1 MAAQT
6 NFIDIATIWLHAGKG
21 GDGAVSF
28 HREKFVAAGG
38 PDGGDGG
45 RGGDIIFVV
54 DDHLTTLMD
63 FRYKRKYTAD
73 EGGKGGASLCHGKNA
88 ENLVIKV
95 PLGTVIKDAESGL
108 VIADLSD
115 HTPVTVAKGGR
126 GGYGN
131 AHFATPT
138 RQIPKFA
145 KPGMPGEDIQVTLE
159 LKLIADVGLIGFP
172 NVGKSTLIS
181 TISAAKPKI
190 ANYHFTTLVPT
201 LGVVSVGEG
210 ASFVCADIPGLIEG
224 ASEGI
229 GLGHDFLRH
238 VERCRLLL
246 HVVDV
251 SGSECRDPIE
261 DFEKINEE
269 LAKFSPALAERP
281 QIVVGNKCDLATEEQ
296 IESFRK
302 YVEGKGLTFVPIS
315 AATMQGV
322 RELPGL
328 VYNRLKDIPAIP
340 VFAPEY
346 KKPEPKAGGREF
358 TIKRMEAHVWSVDA
372 PWLEYIL
379 AGSNVDDYE
388 SLQYFQR
395 QLDESGILDC
405 SGGKGRAG
413 ERHHPHRRLSVR
425 LYLLRG
431 ILCRNPKRSTPASSA
446 RWRWPLW
453 ATACWSCWCV
463 SGWWSTTGS
472 RRAS

>member
-1 MAAQT
+1 MASS
-6 NFIDIATIWLHAGKG
+6 FIDKARITVKAGNG
-21 GDGAVSF
+21 GNGVVAF
-28 HREKFVAAGG
+28 HREKYVAAGG

-45 RGGDIIFVV
+45 RGGSVILKV
-54 DDHLTTLMD
+54 DDNMSTLMD
-63 FRYKRKYTAD
+63 FRYKRKYVAPNGVD
-73 EGGKGGASLCHGKNA
+73 GQGARKSGKDGQD
-88 ENLVIKV
+88 LVIRV
-95 PLGTVIKDAESGL
+95 PRGTLVRDAETGEIIKDMSSSEPYVL
-108 VIADLSD
+108 C
-115 HTPVTVAKGGR
+115 KGGR
-126 GGYGN
+126 GGWGN
-131 AHFATPT
+131 THFATPT
-138 RQIPKFA
+138 RQVPRFA
-145 KPGMPGEDIQVTLE
+145 KAGLPGESHDVILE
-159 LKLIADVGLIGFP
+159 LKLLADVGLIGFP

-224 ASEGI
+224 ASEGV

-261 DFEKINEE
+261 DFEQINEE

-296 IESFRK
+296 IDTFRK
-302 YVEGKGLTFVPIS
+302 YVEEKGLTFVPIS

-346 KKPEPKAGGREF
+346 KKPEAKAGSREF
-358 TIKRMEAHVWSVDA
+358 TIKRVEAHVWSVDA

-395 QLDESGILDC
+395 QLGESGILDALVQ
-405 SGGKGRAG
+405 KGVQENDTILIG
-413 ERHHPHRRLSVR
+413 E
-425 LYLLRG
+425 YQFDY
-431 ILCRNPKRSTPASSA
+431 IF
-446 RWRWPLW
+446 
-453 ATACWSCWCV
+453 
-463 SGWWSTTGS
+463 
-472 RRAS
+472 

>member
-63 FRYKRKYTAD
+63 SRYKRKYPAD

-115 HTPVTVAKGGR
+115 HTPVTIAKGGR

-181 TISAAKPKI
+181 TISAAKPEISFTEFDGSQDIIWKNAAAAPI
-190 ANYHFTTLVPT
+190 APGSIYLKDGVTNDTELTGYNARYIRQLKYHFELNKTPHDKSDYRGYPT
-201 LGVVSVGEG
+201 
-210 ASFVCADIPGLIEG
+210 
-224 ASEGI
+224 
-229 GLGHDFLRH
+229 
-238 VERCRLLL
+238 
-246 HVVDV
+246 
-251 SGSECRDPIE
+251 
-261 DFEKINEE
+261 
-269 LAKFSPALAERP
+269 
-281 QIVVGNKCDLATEEQ
+281 
-296 IESFRK
+296 
-302 YVEGKGLTFVPIS
+302 
-315 AATMQGV
+315 
-322 RELPGL
+322 
-328 VYNRLKDIPAIP
+328 
-340 VFAPEY
+340 
-346 KKPEPKAGGREF
+346 
-358 TIKRMEAHVWSVDA
+358 
-372 PWLEYIL
+372 
-379 AGSNVDDYE
+379 
-388 SLQYFQR
+388 
-395 QLDESGILDC
+395 
-405 SGGKGRAG
+405 
-413 ERHHPHRRLSVR
+413 
-425 LYLLRG
+425 
-431 ILCRNPKRSTPASSA
+431 STSSTG
-446 RWRWPLW
+446 WHN
-453 ATACWSCWCV
+453 CV
-463 SGWWSTTGS
+463 SP
-472 RRAS
+472 

>member
-115 HTPVTVAKGGR
+115 HTPVTIAKGGR
-126 GGYGN
+126 GGWGN
-131 AHFATPT
+131 SHFATPT

-145 KPGMPGEDIQVTLE
+145 KPGLPGEDMHLKLE
-159 LKLIADVGLIGFP
+159 LKVIADVGLIGFP

-181 TISAAKPKI
+181 IISAARPKI
-190 ANYHFTTLVPT
+190 ANYHFTTLTPV
-201 LGVVSVGEG
+201 LGVVRVGPEQ
-210 ASFVCADIPGLIEG
+210 SFVCADIPGLIEG
-224 ASEGI
+224 AADGV

-251 SGSECRDPIE
+251 SGCEGRDPKE
-261 DFEKINEE
+261 DFEQINHE
-269 LAKFSPALAERP
+269 LEGFSADLATRP
-281 QIVVGNKCDLATEEQ
+281 QIVLGNKCDIATPEQVEEFKQ
-296 IESFRK
+296 F
-302 YVEGKGLTFVPIS
+302 VEAKGLTFVPIS
-315 AATMQGV
+315 AATRQGV
-322 RELPGL
+322 DALPALVYSRLKELPPVKVFEAEYVKPSL
-328 VYNRLKDIPAIP
+328 VD
-340 VFAPEY
+340 APTRPFTVERTG
-346 KKPEPKAGGREF
+346 AHEF
-358 TIKRMEAHVWSVDA
+358 TVDA
-372 PWLEYIL
+372 PWLERIL
-379 AGSNVDDYE
+379 AGTNVEDYE
-388 SLQYFQR
+388 SLQYFQT
-395 QLDESGILDC
+395 QLGDSGILDELVRQNVEEDDTI
-405 SGGKGRAG
+405 KIG
-413 ERHHPHRRLSVR
+413 EYEFDYV
-425 LYLLRG
+425 Y
-431 ILCRNPKRSTPASSA
+431 
-446 RWRWPLW
+446 
-453 ATACWSCWCV
+453 
-463 SGWWSTTGS
+463 
-472 RRAS
+472 

>member
-45 RGGDIIFVV
+45 RGGDIIFVA
-54 DDHLTTLMD
+54 DDNLSTLMD
-63 FRYKRKYTAD
+63 FRYKRKYTAPD
-73 EGGKGGASLCHGKNA
+73 GENGRAKRMSGADGDD
-88 ENLVIKV
+88 LVIRV
-95 PLGTVIKDAESGL
+95 PPGTGLKEAETDL
-108 VIADLSD
+108 VVADL
-115 HTPVTVAKGGR
+115 TGAEPVVVAKGGR
-126 GGYGN
+126 GGWGN
-131 AHFATPT
+131 SHFATPT

-145 KPGMPGEDIQVTLE
+145 KPGLPGEDMHLKLE
-159 LKLIADVGLIGFP
+159 LKVIADVGLIGFP

-181 TISAAKPKI
+181 IISAARHKI
-190 ANYHFTTLVPT
+190 ANYHFTTLTPV
-201 LGVVSVGEG
+201 LGVVRVGPEQ
-210 ASFVCADIPGLIEG
+210 SFVCADIPGLIEG

-251 SGSECRDPIE
+251 SGSECREPVE

-296 IESFRK
+296 IETFK
-302 YVEGKGLTFVPIS
+302 NYVEGKGLTFVPIS

-340 VFAPEY
+340 VFTAEY
-346 KKPEPKAGGREF
+346 KKPEPKANDRAF
-358 TIKRMEAHVWSVDA
+358 TIQRMEAHVWSIDA

-388 SLQYFQR
+388 SLQFFQR
-395 QLDESGILDC
+395 QLGESGILDALVQ
-405 SGGKGRAG
+405 KGVQENDTILIG
-413 ERHHPHRRLSVR
+413 E
-425 LYLLRG
+425 YQFDY
-431 ILCRNPKRSTPASSA
+431 IF
-446 RWRWPLW
+446 
-453 ATACWSCWCV
+453 
-463 SGWWSTTGS
+463 
-472 RRAS
+472 

>member
-1 MAAQT
+1 MAT
-6 NFIDIATIWLHAGKG
+6 SNFIDTATIWLHAGKG
-21 GDGAVSF
+21 GDGAVTF

-45 RGGDIIFVV
+45 RGGDIIFVA
-54 DDHLTTLMD
+54 DDNLSTLMD
-63 FRYKRKYTAD
+63 FRYKRKYTAPD
-73 EGGKGGASLCHGKNA
+73 GENGRAKRMSGADGDD
-88 ENLVIKV
+88 LVIRV
-95 PLGTVIKDAESGL
+95 PRGTVLKEAETDL
-108 VIADLSD
+108 VVADLTGSE
-115 HTPVTVAKGGR
+115 PVVVARGGR
-126 GGYGN
+126 GGWGN
-131 AHFATPT
+131 SHFATPT

-251 SGSECRDPIE
+251 SGSECREPVE

-269 LAKFSPALAERP
+269 LAKFSPELAQRP

-296 IESFRK
+296 IKSFRS

-328 VYNRLKDIPAIP
+328 VYNRLKDIPPVP
-340 VFAPEY
+340 VFTPEY
-346 KKPEPKAGGREF
+346 KKPEPKANDRAY
-358 TIKRMEAHVWSVDA
+358 TIQRMEAHVWSIDA

-395 QLDESGILDC
+395 QLDESGILTELVE
-405 SGGKGRAG
+405 KGVQENDTILIG
-413 ERHHPHRRLSVR
+413 E
-425 LYLLRG
+425 YQFDY
-431 ILCRNPKRSTPASSA
+431 IF
-446 RWRWPLW
+446 
-453 ATACWSCWCV
+453 
-463 SGWWSTTGS
+463 
-472 RRAS
+472 